1 MYSSNCFKVI
11 FKYSNASHVKY
22 TIKKSETEVK
32 NFSLVVKFVGE
43 NHCLAKIN
51 IM

>member
-1 MYSSNCFKVI
+1 MYSCNCFKVI

-22 TIKKSETEVK
+22 TIKKVRNQSE
-32 NFSLVVKFVGE
+32 NFLLVVKFVGE